1 MKKYYKHPKFK
12 AVELKAESLLEG
24 PSAFR
29 ETQGSVNGGS
39 SVYAAPST
47 DDFFGL
53 DKEDANER
61 NFDFDL

>member
-1 MKKYYKHPKFK
+1 MKKDYKHPKFK
-12 AVELKAESLLEG
+12 AVELKAERLLEG

-29 ETQGSVNGGS
+29 EARGSVNGGS

-53 DKEDANER
+53 EKEDANEN
-61 NFDFDL
+61 NFDFD

>member
-24 PSAFR
+24 PSFLR
-29 ETQGSVNGGS
+29 EAQGSGNGGS
-39 SVYAAPST
+39 RNAPST

-53 DKEDANER
+53 EKEDANEN
-61 NFDFDL
+61 NFDFD